1 MVARITTPKSLSE
14 TLNYNEHKVRRGVAS
29 CIAENNFL
37 KPLQSMTFYDKL
49 HWFENRNQLNNR
61 AATKTI
67 HISLNFAPG
76 EVLDNFKLA
85 TIAFD
90 YMQRIGFADQPFL
103 VYKHNDAGHPHIL
116 VVSNTIREDG
126 TRINTHNLGRNQSE
140 EARKEIEVKYGLV
153 RAGLQAVPVNRE
165 LAKIEYG
172 RSETKRSI
180 ANVLTQVIN
189 LYNYTSLAELN
200 IALKQF
206 GVLADRGKEDS
217 FTYQKNG
224 LLYRMLDKDGQP
236 HGIPIKASTITGKPT
251 LSYLEKRFEQNKSH
265 RKTLKVLLQQ
275 TVVRTLEKHPSSLQ
289 ELIISLRKENVYA
302 ILRQNSEGH
311 IYGITFL
318 DNKNKSVFNGS
329 DLGKQYSI
337 AGITKTLGNTQVN
350 YKNQSTSAASTEIAL
365 PSMLDK
371 LLEPTTQN
379 SQSPFPLRKKRK
391 KKNRPGTNSK

>member
-29 CIAENNFL
+29 CIAEKNFL

-76 EVLDNFKLA
+76 EVLDNLKLSN
-85 TIAFD
+85 IAFD

-103 VYKHNDAGHPHIL
+103 IYKHNDAGHPHIHI
-116 VVSNTIREDG
+116 VSTTIREDG

-140 EARKEIEVKYGLV
+140 EARKKIEIKYGLV
-153 RAGLQAVPVNRE
+153 QAGLQVLPVNKGVT
-165 LAKIEYG
+165 KIEYG

-180 ANVLTQVIN
+180 ANILTQVIN
-189 LYNYTSLAELN
+189 LYNYTSLPELN
-200 IALKQF
+200 VILKHF
-206 GVLADRGKEDS
+206 GVIADRGKEDS
-217 FTYQKNG
+217 FTFRNKG
-224 LLYRMLDKDGQP
+224 LLYRVLDKNGQP
-236 HGIPIKASTITGKPT
+236 HGVPIKASTITGKPT
-251 LSYLEKRFEQNKSH
+251 LSYLEKRFEQNKTN
-265 RKTLKVLLQQ
+265 RKTLKLLLQQ
-275 TVVRTLEKHPSSLQ
+275 TIVRTLEKHPASLQ
-289 ELIISLRKENVYA
+289 ELIISLRHEKVYS
-302 ILRQNSEGH
+302 ILRQNTEGQ

-329 DLGKQYSI
+329 ELGKPYSI
-337 AGITKTLGNTQVN
+337 GGISKTLSNTQGN
-350 YKNQSTSAASTEIAL
+350 YKNQSTPAVSTEIAL

-379 SQSPFPLRKKRK
+379 SQTPFTLRKKRK
-391 KKNRPGTNSK
+391 KKNRPGTNPK